1 MTMEKMILSQHA
13 MPLKRL
19 TSLPRCS
26 GKGALAGCV
35 FAVMWAISLASL
47 AQVAKAEDPAVTL
60 RELRTQLTGKGA
72 SDPDLQLRYAA
83 ALQQTGQGAESGI
96 VLNGLRGRSLTPAQQ
111 AQFADLAFTQG
122 VWDAAALQERGQLA
136 AAYDKLAP
144 LLAQRPKD
152 INALGLQG
160 RLYAMAG
167 DGARAMEIARDLI
180 ASNPKSAQAQLDAA
194 LIAAHARD
202 TRFADSALQSAL
214 NLAPNDA
221 SVARTASQTY
231 RLIGKPDKAAELAQR
246 ATVLQAEAPAR
257 AAAEKAAAEKA
268 AAEKAAAEK
277 AAAEKAAAEKAAAEK
292 AAAEKAA
299 AEKTAAEKAAAEKAA
314 AEKAAAEKAAAEKA
328 AADKVAAEKAA
339 TEKAAAEK
347 AAAEKAAA
355 ERAAAEK
362 AAAEKVAAEKAAA
375 EKAAAEKAAAEKAA
389 AEKAAADKAA
399 AEKVA
404 AERTAAEKAAAEKAA
419 AEKVAADRA
428 AASEK
433 AAAAKAAAES
443 AAAERAAAKQAAAE
457 KIAADR
463 AAAAE

>member
-1 MTMEKMILSQHA
+1 

-111 AQFADLAFTQG
+111 AQYADLAFTQG

-144 LLAQRPKD
+144 LLAQRPTD
-152 INALGLQG
+152 IDALGLQG

-167 DGARAMEIARDLI
+167 NTARAMEIARDLM

-214 NLAPNDA
+214 TLAPSDA

-246 ATVLQAEAPAR
+246 AAALQAEAPA
-257 AAAEKAAAEKA
+257 
-268 AAEKAAAEK
+268 
-277 AAAEKAAAEKAAAEK
+277 
-292 AAAEKAA
+292 
-299 AEKTAAEKAAAEKAA
+299 
-314 AEKAAAEKAAAEKA
+314 
-328 AADKVAAEKAA
+328 
-339 TEKAAAEK
+339 
-347 AAAEKAAA
+347 
-355 ERAAAEK
+355 RAAAEK

-375 EKAAAEKAAAEKAA
+375 EKAASER
-389 AEKAAADKAA
+389 AD
-399 AEKVA
+399 
-404 AERTAAEKAAAEKAA
+404 AEKAAAEKAA
-419 AEKVAADRA
+419 AEKVAAEKGATEKAVADKVAAERA
-428 AASEK
+428 AAAEK
-433 AAAAKAAAES
+433 AAAAKAAAEN
-443 AAAERAAAKQAAAE
+443 AAAERDAARKAAAE

-463 AAAAE
+463 AAAEKAAADKTAAARAARRRITGCCCCCCSCCCRCDW